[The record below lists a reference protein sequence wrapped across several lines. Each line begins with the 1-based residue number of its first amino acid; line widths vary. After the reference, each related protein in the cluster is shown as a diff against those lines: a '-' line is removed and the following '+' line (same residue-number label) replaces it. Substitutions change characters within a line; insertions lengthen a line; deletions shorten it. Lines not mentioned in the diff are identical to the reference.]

1 MQWGRPKSL
10 SGLMLVGLA
19 LIAVPLLIA
28 ILTAVLQ
35 IRDLADTG
43 QKIVIQGVTGAR
55 ASQALFAQIAS
66 LERTARLYEV
76 LNDPKLLDVYRAQD
90 ERLSATREQLHN
102 LSSGSTR
109 ATLEELG
116 QLQQTIRNTVLHAPP
131 STTAAAASDLAAR
144 FAQLSSLVE
153 RVAQQSNA
161 QVDTEVA
168 ALEERTLQARKRLLW
183 QAALLVPLA
192 VVAVFVLTL
201 GVGRPL
207 RQLDRAISELGE
219 GTFTNLISVA
229 GPHDLE
235 RLGRQL
241 EWLRQRL
248 LELAHERNRFL
259 RHMSH
264 ELKTPLANI
273 REGTELLMDGAVGE
287 LDSNQREVAAIL
299 RENGIK
305 LQRMIENLLSF
316 SAWQTSSVG
325 LEATEFRLRPL
336 VKQVLENQQ
345 LTLLSQRVRLDV
357 RVEDVTLVADRGKIR
372 LILENL
378 VSNAVKYSPKGG
390 TIHLQAAH
398 RRARSCVLDV
408 ADSGPGIPKEDRG
421 HVFDAFYTGRAARS
435 AAVKG
440 TGIGLSVVLEFVS
453 AHGGTVQIIDGEF
466 PGAHFRITMPIR
478 ASGRSTVP
486 PAAAPRRRRMQREA
500 PGQRGPCGAP
510 RRGAAHCGAAGALLV
525 ALAAAGC
532 TAIPGQHAPPPAAG
546 GEPGHYRLDAAGGVP
561 AAVCSASSRASRPNR
576 PRSSPTPST
585 TTTPPR
591 RRATS

>member
-1 MQWGRPKSL
+1 
-10 SGLMLVGLA
+10 MLVGLA
-19 LIAVPLLIA
+19 LMAVPLLVA

-35 IRDLADTG
+35 IRDFAETG
-43 QKIVIQGVTGAR
+43 EKIVIQGVTTAR
-55 ASQALFAQIAS
+55 ASQALFGQIAS
-66 LERTARLYEV
+66 LERTAQVYGV
-76 LNDPKLLDVYRAQD
+76 LNDPKMLDLYRTQD
-90 ERLSATREQLHN
+90 ETLSATREQLQR
-102 LSSGSTR
+102 LASGTAR
-109 ATLEELG
+109 ATLEQLG
-116 QLQQTIRNTVLHAPP
+116 QLQASIRDTVMSKPGSNNPNT
-131 STTAAAASDLAAR
+131 ASDLDNR
-144 FAQLSSLVE
+144 FAQLSAVVE

-161 QVDTEVA
+161 QVDAEVA
-168 ALEERTLQARKRLLW
+168 ALEERTLNARKQLLAEA
-183 QAALLVPLA
+183 AALLPLA
-192 VVAVFVLTL
+192 VVAIFVLTI

-207 RQLDRAISELGE
+207 RKIDRVISELGQ
-219 GTFTNLISVA
+219 GTFTNPIMVA

-235 RLGRQL
+235 RLGGQL

-357 RVEDVTLVADRGKIR
+357 KVDDVTLVADRGKIR

-390 TIHLQAAH
+390 TIFLQA
-398 RRARSCVLDV
+398 RASGAQLVLDV
-408 ADSGPGIPKEDRG
+408 ADSGPGIPVEDRG
-421 HVFDAFYTGRAARS
+421 HIFDAFYTGRAAKS
-435 AAVKG
+435 TAVKG
-440 TGIGLSVVLEFVS
+440 TGIGLSVVLEFVA
-453 AHGGTVQIIDGEF
+453 AHGGNVQIVDGQF

-478 ASGRSTVP
+478 ASSGDQPV
-486 PAAAPRRRRMQREA
+486 REA
-500 PGQRGPCGAP
+500 KAHAH
-510 RRGAAHCGAAGALLV
+510 AA
-525 ALAAAGC
+525 
-532 TAIPGQHAPPPAAG
+532 
-546 GEPGHYRLDAAGGVP
+546 
-561 AAVCSASSRASRPNR
+561 
-576 PRSSPTPST
+576 
-585 TTTPPR
+585 
-591 RRATS
+591 

>member
-1 MQWGRPKSL
+1 
-10 SGLMLVGLA
+10 MLVGLFFM
-19 LIAVPLLIA
+19 AVPLLVA
-28 ILTAVLQ
+28 VLTAVLQ
-35 IRDLADTG
+35 IGDLADTG
-43 QKIVIQGVTGAR
+43 QMIVKQGVTNAR
-55 ASQALFAQIAS
+55 ASQALFGQLAS
-66 LERTARLYEV
+66 LERTARLYDV
-76 LNDPKLLDVYRAQD
+76 LNDPKLLEVYRTQD
-90 ERLSATREQLHN
+90 ERLSQTREQLHRQAAAD
-102 LSSGSTR
+102 TR
-109 ATLEELG
+109 TTLEELG
-116 QLQQTIRNTVLHAPP
+116 QLQQNIRATVMNAP
-131 STTAAAASDLAAR
+131 SKDTAAESQLAEG
-144 FAQLSSLVE
+144 FTQLTALVE

-161 QVDTEVA
+161 QVDAEVS
-168 ALEERTLQARKRLLW
+168 ALEERTLQARKHLLW
-183 QAALLVPLA
+183 TTALLLPLAALA
-192 VVAVFVLTL
+192 VLVLTV

-207 RQLDRAISELGE
+207 RQLDRAISELGQ
-219 GTFTNLISVA
+219 GTFTNPIAVS

-235 RLGRQL
+235 RLGGQL

-357 RVEDVTLVADRGKIR
+357 HVEDVTLVADRGKIR

-390 TIHLQAAH
+390 TIHLM
-398 RRARSCVLDV
+398 ARTAGAQLVLDV
-408 ADSGPGIPKEDRG
+408 ADGGPGIPLEDRA
-421 HVFDAFYTGRAARS
+421 HIFDAFYTGRAARS
-435 AAVKG
+435 TAVKG

-453 AHGGTVQIIDGEF
+453 AHGGTVQIIDGQY

-478 ASGRSTVP
+478 ASTGDQPARSVP
-486 PAAAPRRRRMQREA
+486 KAQAHAA
-500 PGQRGPCGAP
+500 
-510 RRGAAHCGAAGALLV
+510 
-525 ALAAAGC
+525 
-532 TAIPGQHAPPPAAG
+532 
-546 GEPGHYRLDAAGGVP
+546 
-561 AAVCSASSRASRPNR
+561 
-576 PRSSPTPST
+576 
-585 TTTPPR
+585 
-591 RRATS
+591 

>member
-1 MQWGRPKSL
+1 
-10 SGLMLVGLA
+10 MLVGLA
-19 LIAVPLLIA
+19 LMAVPLLVA

-35 IRDLADTG
+35 IRELGDRG

-55 ASQALFAQIAS
+55 ASQALFGQIAS
-66 LERTARLYEV
+66 LERTARLYGV

-90 ERLSATREQLHN
+90 ERLKSTREQLH
-102 LSSGSTR
+102 GQAGPEAR
-109 ATLEELG
+109 QTLEELG
-116 QLQQTIRNTVLHAPP
+116 ALQASIASTVMSAPAA
-131 STTAAAASDLAAR
+131 SGSQAAADLSAR
-144 FAQLSSLVE
+144 FTQLSALVE

-161 QVDTEVA
+161 QIDREVSE
-168 ALEERTLQARKRLLW
+168 LEERTLAARKRLLW
-183 QAALLVPLA
+183 QALLLLPLA
-192 VVAVFVLTL
+192 VIAVFVLTI

-219 GTFTNLISVA
+219 GNFTNPIVVS

-235 RLGRQL
+235 RLGGQL
-241 EWLRQRL
+241 EWLRNRL

-357 RVEDVTLVADRGKIR
+357 HVEDVTLVADRGKIR

-378 VSNAVKYSPKGG
+378 LSNAVKYSPKGG
-390 TIHLQAAH
+390 TIHLMA
-398 RRARSCVLDV
+398 RASALQLILDV
-408 ADSGPGIPKEDRG
+408 ADAGPGIPVEDRG

-435 AAVKG
+435 TAVKG

-453 AHGGTVQIIDGEF
+453 AHGGTIQIIDGQY

-478 ASGRSTVP
+478 ASAVD
-486 PAAAPRRRRMQREA
+486 
-500 PGQRGPCGAP
+500 
-510 RRGAAHCGAAGALLV
+510 L
-525 ALAAAGC
+525 
-532 TAIPGQHAPPPAAG
+532 APPPKAQAHAA
-546 GEPGHYRLDAAGGVP
+546 
-561 AAVCSASSRASRPNR
+561 
-576 PRSSPTPST
+576 
-585 TTTPPR
+585 
-591 RRATS
+591 

>member
-1 MQWGRPKSL
+1 
-10 SGLMLVGLA
+10 MLVGLA
-19 LIAVPLLIA
+19 LIAGPLLAA

-35 IRDLADTG
+35 IRDLANTG
-43 QKIVIQGVTGAR
+43 QKIIVEGVTTAR
-55 ASQALFAQIAS
+55 ASQALFAQMAS
-66 LERTARLYEV
+66 LERTARLYHV
-76 LNDPKLLDVYRAQD
+76 LNDPKLLDVYRSQD
-90 ERLSATREQLHN
+90 AGFTTTQKQLS
-102 LSSGSTR
+102 
-109 ATLEELG
+109 
-116 QLQQTIRNTVLHAPP
+116 LHAPGDVL
-131 STTAAAASDLAAR
+131 STLGDLAALQSSIRETVLNAGATPGTGGSADLSGR
-144 FAQLSSLVE
+144 FVQLSALVE
-153 RVAQQSNA
+153 RVAEQSNA
-161 QVDTEVA
+161 EVDKQVA
-168 ALEERTLQARKRLLW
+168 ALEAQTLDARKRLVYL
-183 QAALLVPLA
+183 AALLLPLA
-192 VVAVFVLTL
+192 LVAIVVLT
-201 GVGRPL
+201 VGIGKPL

-219 GTFTNLISVA
+219 GTLTEAIAVS

-345 LTLLSQRVRLDV
+345 LTLLSQRARLDV
-357 RVEDVTLVADRGKIR
+357 QVEDVTLMADRGKIR

-390 TIHLQAAH
+390 AIHL
-398 RRARSCVLDV
+398 RARTSGAQLVLDV
-408 ADSGPGIPKEDRG
+408 ADTGPGIPPPERD
-421 HVFDAFYTGRAARS
+421 HIFEAFYTGRAAKS
-435 AAVKG
+435 TAIKG

-453 AHGGTVQIIDGEF
+453 AHGGRVEIIDGQF

-478 ASGRSTVP
+478 ATSGDRPARSEP
-486 PAAAPRRRRMQREA
+486 KARAHAA
-500 PGQRGPCGAP
+500 
-510 RRGAAHCGAAGALLV
+510 
-525 ALAAAGC
+525 
-532 TAIPGQHAPPPAAG
+532 
-546 GEPGHYRLDAAGGVP
+546 
-561 AAVCSASSRASRPNR
+561 
-576 PRSSPTPST
+576 
-585 TTTPPR
+585 
-591 RRATS
+591 

>member
-1 MQWGRPKSL
+1 
-10 SGLMLVGLA
+10 MLVGLA
-19 LIAVPLLIA
+19 FMAGPLLVA

-35 IRDLADTG
+35 IRDLGDTG

-55 ASQALFAQIAS
+55 ASQALFGQIAS
-66 LERTARLYEV
+66 LERTARLYGV
-76 LNDPKLLDVYRAQD
+76 LNDPKLIDVYRAQD
-90 ERLSATREQLHN
+90 ERLRVTREQLH
-102 LSSGSTR
+102 GQAGPEAR
-109 ATLEELG
+109 QTLDELG
-116 QLQQTIRNTVLHAPP
+116 ALQEQIAALVMAIPAGAG
-131 STTAAAASDLAAR
+131 SAAAEDLSGR
-144 FAQLSSLVE
+144 FTELTAVVE

-161 QVDTEVA
+161 QVDLEVA
-168 ALEERTLQARKRLLW
+168 QLEERTQQARRRLFM
-183 QAALLVPLA
+183 QALLLLPLA
-192 VVAVFVLTL
+192 IIAVVVLTI

-219 GTFTNLISVA
+219 GNFTNPIVVS

-235 RLGRQL
+235 RLGGQL
-241 EWLRQRL
+241 EWLRNRL

-357 RVEDVTLVADRGKIR
+357 HVEDVTLVADRGKIR

-378 VSNAVKYSPKGG
+378 LSNAVKYSPKGG
-390 TIHLQAAH
+390 TIHLMA
-398 RRARSCVLDV
+398 RASALQLILDV
-408 ADSGPGIPKEDRG
+408 ADSGPGIPVEDRG

-435 AAVKG
+435 TAVKG

-453 AHGGTVQIIDGEF
+453 AHGGTIQIIDGQF

-478 ASGRSTVP
+478 ASTGVLA
-486 PAAAPRRRRMQREA
+486 PAGPKAQAHAA
-500 PGQRGPCGAP
+500 
-510 RRGAAHCGAAGALLV
+510 
-525 ALAAAGC
+525 
-532 TAIPGQHAPPPAAG
+532 
-546 GEPGHYRLDAAGGVP
+546 
-561 AAVCSASSRASRPNR
+561 
-576 PRSSPTPST
+576 
-585 TTTPPR
+585 
-591 RRATS
+591 

>member
-1 MQWGRPKSL
+1 
-10 SGLMLVGLA
+10 MLVGLA
-19 LIAVPLLIA
+19 LIAVPLLAA

-35 IRDLADTG
+35 MRELADTG

-55 ASQALFAQIAS
+55 ASQALFGQIAS

-76 LNDPKLLDVYRAQD
+76 LRDPKLLDLYRTQD
-90 ERLSATREQLHN
+90 ERLT
-102 LSSGSTR
+102 STR
-109 ATLEELG
+109 DQLRQQAAADTQQTLG
-116 QLQQTIRNTVLHAPP
+116 QLGDLQRSIRTALLNMPAVGVAGTAPDL
-131 STTAAAASDLAAR
+131 STSFT
-144 FAQLSSLVE
+144 QLTGLVE
-153 RVAQQSNA
+153 RVAEQSNA
-161 QVDTEVA
+161 QVDAEVA
-168 ALEERTLQARKRLLW
+168 ALEDQTLRTRKQLLW
-183 QAALLVPLA
+183 WAAALLPLA
-192 VVAVFVLTL
+192 VIAVFVLTI

-219 GTFTNLISVA
+219 GTFTNPIAVS

-235 RLGRQL
+235 RLGGQL

-325 LEATEFRLRPL
+325 LDATEFRLRPL

-357 RVEDVTLVADRGKIR
+357 RIDDVTLLADRGKIR

-390 TIHLQAAH
+390 TIHLQA
-398 RRARSCVLDV
+398 RAQALQLVLDV
-408 ADSGPGIPKEDRG
+408 ADGGPGIPPEDRG
-421 HVFDAFYTGRAARS
+421 HVFEAFYTGRAAR
-435 AAVKG
+435 APAVKG
-440 TGIGLSVVLEFVS
+440 TGIGLSVVLEFVA
-453 AHGGTVQIIDGEF
+453 AHGGTVQIIDGQY

-478 ASGRSTVP
+478 AGTDAGPVRP
-486 PAAAPRRRRMQREA
+486 ELKAQAHAA
-500 PGQRGPCGAP
+500 
-510 RRGAAHCGAAGALLV
+510 
-525 ALAAAGC
+525 
-532 TAIPGQHAPPPAAG
+532 
-546 GEPGHYRLDAAGGVP
+546 
-561 AAVCSASSRASRPNR
+561 
-576 PRSSPTPST
+576 
-585 TTTPPR
+585 
-591 RRATS
+591 

>member
-1 MQWGRPKSL
+1 M
-10 SGLMLVGLA
+10 
-19 LIAVPLLIA
+19 AVPLLA
-28 ILTAVLQ
+28 AVLTAVLQ
-35 IRDLADTG
+35 IRDLSDTG

-55 ASQALFAQIAS
+55 ASQALFGQIAS
-66 LERTARLYEV
+66 LERTARLHQV
-76 LNDPKLLDVYRAQD
+76 LKDPKLLEVYRTQD
-90 ERLSATREQLHN
+90 QRLSTTREQLHS
-102 LSSGSTR
+102 LATGDAR

-116 QLQQTIRNTVLHAPP
+116 QLQESIGASVMTNPAAGI
-131 STTAAAASDLAAR
+131 TTADPFPR
-144 FAQLSSLVE
+144 FAQLYELVE

-168 ALEERTLQARKRLLW
+168 ALQERTLKARQQLLW
-183 QAALLVPLA
+183 LAALLLPLA
-192 VVAVFVLTL
+192 IVAVFVLTV

-219 GTFTNLISVA
+219 GTFTNPIEVS

-235 RLGRQL
+235 RLGGQL

-248 LELAHERNRFL
+248 LDLAHERNRFL

-357 RVEDVTLVADRGKIR
+357 RVEDLTLTADRGKIR

-390 TIHLQAAH
+390 TIHIQA
-398 RRARSCVLDV
+398 RAAGPQLVLDV
-408 ADSGPGIPKEDRG
+408 ADSGPGIPLEDRG
-421 HVFDAFYTGRAARS
+421 HVFEAFYTGRAARS
-435 AAVKG
+435 TAVKG
-440 TGIGLSVVLEFVS
+440 TGIGLSVVLEFVA
-453 AHGGTVQIIDGEF
+453 AHGGTVQIVDGQF
-466 PGAHFRITMPIR
+466 PGAHFRITMPLR
-478 ASGRSTVP
+478 VGSG
-486 PAAAPRRRRMQREA
+486 
-500 PGQRGPCGAP
+500 
-510 RRGAAHCGAAGALLV
+510 
-525 ALAAAGC
+525 
-532 TAIPGQHAPPPAAG
+532 
-546 GEPGHYRLDAAGGVP
+546 D
-561 AAVCSASSRASRPNR
+561 R
-576 PRSSPTPST
+576 PRVEPK
-585 TTTPPR
+585 
-591 RRATS
+591 AHAHAA

>member
-1 MQWGRPKSL
+1 
-10 SGLMLVGLA
+10 MLVGLA
-19 LIAVPLLIA
+19 LMAVPLLVA

-35 IRDLADTG
+35 IRELGDRG

-55 ASQALFAQIAS
+55 ASQALFGQIAS
-66 LERTARLYEV
+66 LERTARLYGV
-76 LNDPKLLDVYRAQD
+76 LNDPKLVDVYRAQD
-90 ERLSATREQLHN
+90 ERLRITREQLQ
-102 LSSGSTR
+102 GQAGPAAR
-109 ATLEELG
+109 ATLDDLGALQSSIATAVMTTPAASGPAAEEL
-116 QLQQTIRNTVLHAPP
+116 
-131 STTAAAASDLAAR
+131 SAR
-144 FAQLSSLVE
+144 FTQLTALVE

-161 QVDTEVA
+161 QVDKEVSE
-168 ALEERTLQARKRLLW
+168 LEERTLQARKRLLW
-183 QAALLVPLA
+183 QALLLLPLA
-192 VVAVFVLTL
+192 VVAVFVLTI

-219 GTFTNLISVA
+219 GNFTNPIVVS

-235 RLGRQL
+235 RLGGQL
-241 EWLRQRL
+241 EWLRNRL

-357 RVEDVTLVADRGKIR
+357 HVEDVTLVADRGKIR

-378 VSNAVKYSPKGG
+378 LSNAVKYSPKGG
-390 TIHLQAAH
+390 TIHLMA
-398 RRARSCVLDV
+398 RASALQLILDV
-408 ADSGPGIPKEDRG
+408 ADAGPGILVEDRG

-435 AAVKG
+435 TAVKG

-453 AHGGTVQIIDGEF
+453 AHGGTIQIIDGQY

-478 ASGRSTVP
+478 AS
-486 PAAAPRRRRMQREA
+486 
-500 PGQRGPCGAP
+500 
-510 RRGAAHCGAAGALLV
+510 AGDLV
-525 ALAAAGC
+525 
-532 TAIPGQHAPPPAAG
+532 H
-546 GEPGHYRLDAAGGVP
+546 
-561 AAVCSASSRASRPNR
+561 
-576 PRSSPTPST
+576 PTP
-585 TTTPPR
+585 PK
-591 RRATS
+591 AQAHAA

>member
-1 MQWGRPKSL
+1 
-10 SGLMLVGLA
+10 MLGGLA
-19 LIAVPLLIA
+19 VIAVPLLAA
-28 ILTAVLQ
+28 ILLAVLQ
-35 IRDLADTG
+35 MRDLSETG

-55 ASQALFAQIAS
+55 ASQALFGQIAS
-66 LERTARLYEV
+66 LERTSRLYAV
-76 LNDPKLLDVYRAQD
+76 LNDPKLLDLYRTQD
-90 ERLSATREQLHN
+90 ERLSATREQLQR
-102 LSSGSTR
+102 LTTSDAR
-109 ATLEELG
+109 RTLEELG
-116 QLQQTIRNTVLHAPP
+116 QLQLNIRATVMNAPAG
-131 STTAAAASDLAAR
+131 SRAAAESDLSGS
-144 FAQLSSLVE
+144 FEKLSALVE
-153 RVAQQSNA
+153 TVAQQSNA

-168 ALEERTLQARKRLLW
+168 ALEERTLDARKRLLW
-183 QAALLVPLA
+183 LAALLVPLA
-192 VVAVFVLTL
+192 VIAVFVLTV

-219 GTFTNLISVA
+219 GTFTNAIAVG

-325 LEATEFRLRPL
+325 LETSEFRLRPL

-357 RVEDVTLVADRGKIR
+357 GVDDVTLVADRGKIR

-390 TIHLQAAH
+390 TIHLQA
-398 RRARSCVLDV
+398 RASGPQLVLDV
-408 ADSGPGIPKEDRG
+408 ADSGPGIPVEDRG

-435 AAVKG
+435 TPVKG
-440 TGIGLSVVLEFVS
+440 TGIGLSVVLEFVA
-453 AHGGTVQIIDGEF
+453 AHGGTVQIVDGQF

-478 ASGRSTVP
+478 ATSGDRPVSSEAKAEAH
-486 PAAAPRRRRMQREA
+486 AA
-500 PGQRGPCGAP
+500 
-510 RRGAAHCGAAGALLV
+510 
-525 ALAAAGC
+525 
-532 TAIPGQHAPPPAAG
+532 
-546 GEPGHYRLDAAGGVP
+546 
-561 AAVCSASSRASRPNR
+561 
-576 PRSSPTPST
+576 
-585 TTTPPR
+585 
-591 RRATS
+591 

>member
-1 MQWGRPKSL
+1 
-10 SGLMLVGLA
+10 MLVGLA
-19 LIAVPLLIA
+19 FMAVPLLIA

-35 IRDLADTG
+35 MRDLADTG
-43 QKIVIQGVTGAR
+43 QKIVAQGVTGAR
-55 ASQALFAQIAS
+55 ASQALFGQIAS
-66 LERTARLYEV
+66 LERTARLYQV
-76 LNDPKLLDVYRAQD
+76 LSDPKLLDLYATQD
-90 ERLSATREQLHN
+90 EHLSATREQLHT
-102 LSSGSTR
+102 LATGEARS
-109 ATLEELG
+109 TLEELG
-116 QLQQTIRNTVLHAPP
+116 QLQQSIRNTVM
-131 STTAAAASDLAAR
+131 STPASSGAAAASDLSSR
-144 FAQLSSLVE
+144 FTQLGALVE
-153 RVAQQSNA
+153 KVAEQSNA
-161 QVDTEVA
+161 QVDAEVK
-168 ALEERTLQARKRLLW
+168 ALEARTLEARKQLFWETLL
-183 QAALLVPLA
+183 LLPLA

-219 GTFTNLISVA
+219 GRFTNAIAVS

-235 RLGRQL
+235 RLGGQL

-325 LEATEFRLRPL
+325 LEMTEFRLRPL

-390 TIHLQAAH
+390 TIHLQA
-398 RRARSCVLDV
+398 RATGPQLVLDV
-408 ADSGPGIPKEDRG
+408 ADSGPGIPLEDRG
-421 HVFDAFYTGRAARS
+421 HVFEAFYTGRAARS
-435 AAVKG
+435 TAVKG
-440 TGIGLSVVLEFVS
+440 TGIGLSVVLEFVA
-453 AHGGTVQIIDGEF
+453 AHGGTVQIVDGEF

-478 ASGRSTVP
+478 ATSGDRPLPTEAKAHAH
-486 PAAAPRRRRMQREA
+486 AA
-500 PGQRGPCGAP
+500 
-510 RRGAAHCGAAGALLV
+510 
-525 ALAAAGC
+525 
-532 TAIPGQHAPPPAAG
+532 
-546 GEPGHYRLDAAGGVP
+546 
-561 AAVCSASSRASRPNR
+561 
-576 PRSSPTPST
+576 
-585 TTTPPR
+585 
-591 RRATS
+591 

>member
-1 MQWGRPKSL
+1 MKWGRPKSL
-10 SGLMLVGLA
+10 SGLMLVGLV

-28 ILTAVLQ
+28 IATALLQ
-35 IRDLADTG
+35 IRDLSETG
-43 QKIVIQGVTGAR
+43 HKIVIQGVTGAR
-55 ASQALFAQIAS
+55 ASQALFGQIAS
-66 LERTARLYEV
+66 LERTARLHQV
-76 LNDPKLLDVYRAQD
+76 LKDAKLLDVYRTQD
-90 ERLSATREQLHN
+90 EALSVTREQLHR
-102 LSSGSTR
+102 LTTGEAR
-109 ATLEELG
+109 LTLEELA
-116 QLQQTIRNTVLHAPP
+116 QLQASIRSAVM
-131 STTAAAASDLAAR
+131 AAGGAAESASDLSGQ
-144 FAQLSSLVE
+144 FAQLSALVE

-161 QVDTEVA
+161 LVDAEVA
-168 ALEERTLQARKRLLW
+168 ALEARTLEARKRLVW
-183 QAALLVPLA
+183 QAALLLPLA

-219 GTFTNLISVA
+219 GTFNNAISVS

-273 REGTELLMDGAVGE
+273 REGTDLLMDGAVGD

-325 LEATEFRLRPL
+325 LEASEFRLRPL

-357 RVEDVTLVADRGKIR
+357 RVEDVILVADRGKIR

-390 TIHLQAAH
+390 TIHLQAHTSSAQL
-398 RRARSCVLDV
+398 VLDV
-408 ADSGPGIPKEDRG
+408 ADGGPGIPPEDRT
-421 HVFDAFYTGRAARS
+421 HVFEAFYTGRAARS
-435 AAVKG
+435 TPVKG
-440 TGIGLSVVLEFVS
+440 TGIGLSVVLEFVA
-453 AHGGTVQIIDGEF
+453 AHGGTVQIIDGQY

-478 ASGRSTVP
+478 ATSGDRPVKADTRAHAH
-486 PAAAPRRRRMQREA
+486 AA
-500 PGQRGPCGAP
+500 
-510 RRGAAHCGAAGALLV
+510 
-525 ALAAAGC
+525 
-532 TAIPGQHAPPPAAG
+532 
-546 GEPGHYRLDAAGGVP
+546 
-561 AAVCSASSRASRPNR
+561 
-576 PRSSPTPST
+576 
-585 TTTPPR
+585 
-591 RRATS
+591 

>member
-1 MQWGRPKSL
+1 MQWARPKSL

-19 LIAVPLLIA
+19 LIAGPLLAA
-28 ILTAVLQ
+28 IVTAVLQ
-35 IRDLADTG
+35 MRSLADRG
-43 QKIVIQGVTGAR
+43 HRIIVEGVAAAR
-55 ASQALFAQIAS
+55 ASQTLYAQIAS
-66 LERTARLYEV
+66 LERTARLFNV
-76 LNDPKLLDVYRAQD
+76 LNDRKMLEVYRTQD
-90 ERLSATREQLHN
+90 EQLTLTRNQLRRNATDD
-102 LSSGSTR
+102 TR
-109 ATLEELG
+109 GTLDRLG
-116 QLQQTIRNTVLHAPP
+116 QLQASTRFVVL
-131 STTAAAASDLAAR
+131 STPASTGAGETSDLSER
-144 FAQLSSLVE
+144 FSQLSTLVDQ
-153 RVAQQSNA
+153 VARQSNA
-161 QVDTEVA
+161 EIDTQVA
-168 ALEERTLQARKRLLW
+168 ALETQTLRARQQLLW
-183 QAALLVPLA
+183 ESALLVPLA
-192 VVAVFVLTL
+192 ILALIVLTL

-219 GTFTNLISVA
+219 GTFTNPIAVP

-316 SAWQTSSVG
+316 SAWQTSSGG
-325 LEATEFRLRPL
+325 LETTEFRLRPL

-357 RVEDVTLVADRGKIR
+357 RVEDLVLVADRGKIR

-390 TIHLQAAH
+390 TIFL
-398 RRARSCVLDV
+398 RARASADRLVLDV
-408 ADSGPGIPKEDRG
+408 ADSGAGIPREDRA
-421 HVFDAFYTGRAARS
+421 HIFEAFYTGRAARS
-435 AAVKG
+435 TAVKG

-453 AHGGTVQIIDGEF
+453 AHKGTVEILDGEF
-466 PGAHFRITMPIR
+466 PGAHFRITMPINM
-478 ASGRSTVP
+478 GD
-486 PAAAPRRRRMQREA
+486 
-500 PGQRGPCGAP
+500 
-510 RRGAAHCGAAGALLV
+510 
-525 ALAAAGC
+525 
-532 TAIPGQHAPPPAAG
+532 
-546 GEPGHYRLDAAGGVP
+546 GEP
-561 AAVCSASSRASRPNR
+561 ASSGAK
-576 PRSSPTPST
+576 
-585 TTTPPR
+585 
-591 RRATS
+591 AKAHAHAA

>member
-1 MQWGRPKSL
+1 
-10 SGLMLVGLA
+10 MLIGLA
-19 LIAVPLLIA
+19 LIAIPLLAA

-43 QKIVIQGVTGAR
+43 QKIIVEGVTAAR

-66 LERTARLYEV
+66 LERTARLYYV
-76 LNDPKLLDVYRAQD
+76 LKDPKLLDVYRSQD
-90 ERLSATREQLHN
+90 AGLTLTQQQL
-102 LSSGSTR
+102 G
-109 ATLEELG
+109 
-116 QLQQTIRNTVLHAPP
+116 LHAAGDVGG
-131 STTAAAASDLAAR
+131 TLRDLAALQASIRESVLSAGVNGAGESVDLSSR
-144 FAQLSSLVE
+144 FAQLSALVE
-153 RVAQQSNA
+153 RVAEESNA
-161 QVDTEVA
+161 EVDKQVA
-168 ALEERTLQARKRLLW
+168 ALEAQTLEARKRLLYL
-183 QAALLVPLA
+183 AALLLP
-192 VVAVFVLTL
+192 VALVAIIVLTL
-201 GVGRPL
+201 VIGKPL

-219 GTFTNLISVA
+219 GKLTEAIAVA

-345 LTLLSQRVRLDV
+345 LTLLSQRARLDV
-357 RVEDVTLVADRGKIR
+357 QVEDVTLMADRGKIR

-390 TIHLQAAH
+390 TIYL
-398 RRARSCVLDV
+398 RARASEAQLVLDV
-408 ADSGPGIPKEDRG
+408 ADSGPGIPAPEREYI
-421 HVFDAFYTGRAARS
+421 FEAFYTGRAARS
-435 AAVKG
+435 GSIKG
-440 TGIGLSVVLEFVS
+440 TGIGLSVVLEFVA
-453 AHGGTVQIIDGEF
+453 AHGGTVEIIDGEF

-478 ASGRSTVP
+478 ATSGDR
-486 PAAAPRRRRMQREA
+486 PARRESKAQAHAA
-500 PGQRGPCGAP
+500 
-510 RRGAAHCGAAGALLV
+510 
-525 ALAAAGC
+525 
-532 TAIPGQHAPPPAAG
+532 
-546 GEPGHYRLDAAGGVP
+546 
-561 AAVCSASSRASRPNR
+561 
-576 PRSSPTPST
+576 
-585 TTTPPR
+585 
-591 RRATS
+591 

>member
-1 MQWGRPKSL
+1 
-10 SGLMLVGLA
+10 MLFGLA
-19 LIAVPLLIA
+19 LMAVPLLA
-28 ILTAVLQ
+28 AVLTAVLQ
-35 IRDLADTG
+35 IRDLSDTG

-55 ASQALFAQIAS
+55 ASQALFGQIAS
-66 LERTARLYEV
+66 LERTARLHEV
-76 LNDPKLLDVYRAQD
+76 LKDPKLLELYRTQD
-90 ERLSATREQLHN
+90 ERLSTTREQLHS
-102 LSSGSTR
+102 LATGDAR
-109 ATLEELG
+109 ITLEELG
-116 QLQQTIRNTVLHAPP
+116 QLQQSIRASVMSNSTADP
-131 STTAAAASDLAAR
+131 SAR
-144 FAQLSSLVE
+144 FAQLSELVE

-168 ALEERTLQARKRLLW
+168 ALQERTLKARQQLLW
-183 QAALLVPLA
+183 LAALLLPLA
-192 VVAVFVLTL
+192 IVAVFVLTV

-207 RQLDRAISELGE
+207 RQLDRAISELGQ
-219 GTFTNLISVA
+219 GAFTNPIEVS

-235 RLGRQL
+235 RLGGQL

-248 LELAHERNRFL
+248 LDLAHERNRFL

-357 RVEDVTLVADRGKIR
+357 RVEDLTLIADRGKIR

-390 TIHLQAAH
+390 TIHLQA
-398 RRARSCVLDV
+398 RAVGPQLVLDV
-408 ADSGPGIPKEDRG
+408 ADAGPGIPPEDRG
-421 HVFDAFYTGRAARS
+421 HVFEAFYTGRAARS
-435 AAVKG
+435 TAVKG
-440 TGIGLSVVLEFVS
+440 TGIGLSVVLEFVA
-453 AHGGTVQIIDGEF
+453 AHGGTVQIVDGQY
-466 PGAHFRITMPIR
+466 PGAHFRITMPLR
-478 ASGRSTVP
+478 AGS
-486 PAAAPRRRRMQREA
+486 
-500 PGQRGPCGAP
+500 
-510 RRGAAHCGAAGALLV
+510 
-525 ALAAAGC
+525 
-532 TAIPGQHAPPPAAG
+532 
-546 GEPGHYRLDAAGGVP
+546 DD
-561 AAVCSASSRASRPNR
+561 R
-576 PRSSPTPST
+576 PRVEPKEH
-585 TTTPPR
+585 
-591 RRATS
+591 AHAA

>member
-1 MQWGRPKSL
+1 
-10 SGLMLVGLA
+10 MLVGLA
-19 LIAVPLLIA
+19 LIAVPLLVA
-28 ILTAVLQ
+28 LLTAVLQ
-35 IRDLADTG
+35 IRNLADTG
-43 QKIVIQGVTGAR
+43 TKIVIQGVAGAR
-55 ASQALFAQIAS
+55 ASQALFGQIAS
-66 LERTARLYEV
+66 LERTARLYDV
-76 LNDPKLLDVYRAQD
+76 LGDPKLLDLYRTQD
-90 ERLSATREQLHN
+90 ERLSTTREQLHLQATSDAPRETLEKLGVLQASIRFTVMTTPPGASAATASN
-102 LSSGSTR
+102 LSS
-109 ATLEELG
+109 
-116 QLQQTIRNTVLHAPP
+116 
-131 STTAAAASDLAAR
+131 R
-144 FAQLSSLVE
+144 FTQLSALVE

-168 ALEERTLQARKRLLW
+168 ALEEQTQEARKRLLW
-183 QAALLVPLA
+183 QAAPLLPLA
-192 VVAVFVLTL
+192 VIAVFVFTL

-207 RQLDRAISELGE
+207 RQLDRAISELGQ
-219 GTFTNLISVA
+219 GTFTNQIEVA

-235 RLGRQL
+235 RLGGQL

-378 VSNAVKYSPKGG
+378 LSNAVKYSPKGG
-390 TIHLQAAH
+390 TIHL
-398 RRARSCVLDV
+398 RARAADTQLVLDV
-408 ADSGPGIPKEDRG
+408 ADSGPGIPPEERH
-421 HVFDAFYTGRAARS
+421 HVFDAFYTGRAARTTP
-435 AAVKG
+435 VKG
-440 TGIGLSVVLEFVS
+440 TGIGLSVVLDFVA
-453 AHGGTVQIIDGEF
+453 AHGGNVQIVDGEF

-478 ASGRSTVP
+478 VTSGKAHAH
-486 PAAAPRRRRMQREA
+486 AA
-500 PGQRGPCGAP
+500 
-510 RRGAAHCGAAGALLV
+510 
-525 ALAAAGC
+525 
-532 TAIPGQHAPPPAAG
+532 
-546 GEPGHYRLDAAGGVP
+546 
-561 AAVCSASSRASRPNR
+561 
-576 PRSSPTPST
+576 
-585 TTTPPR
+585 
-591 RRATS
+591 

>member
-1 MQWGRPKSL
+1 
-10 SGLMLVGLA
+10 MLVGLA
-19 LIAVPLLIA
+19 LIAVPLLVA
-28 ILTAVLQ
+28 LLTAVLQ
-35 IRDLADTG
+35 IRNLADTG
-43 QKIVIQGVTGAR
+43 TKIVIQGVAGAR
-55 ASQALFAQIAS
+55 ASQALFGQIAS
-66 LERTARLYEV
+66 LERTARLYDV
-76 LNDPKLLDVYRAQD
+76 LADPKLLDLYRTQD
-90 ERLSATREQLHN
+90 ERLSTTREQLHSQATSDAPRQTLEKLGVLQGSIRFTVMSTPPGASAATASN
-102 LSSGSTR
+102 LSS
-109 ATLEELG
+109 
-116 QLQQTIRNTVLHAPP
+116 
-131 STTAAAASDLAAR
+131 R
-144 FAQLSSLVE
+144 FTQLSALVE

-161 QVDTEVA
+161 QVDAEVA
-168 ALEERTLQARKRLLW
+168 ALEEQTQEARKRLLW
-183 QAALLVPLA
+183 QAAPLLPLA
-192 VVAVFVLTL
+192 VIAVFVFTL

-207 RQLDRAISELGE
+207 RQLDRAISELGQ
-219 GTFTNLISVA
+219 GTFTNQIEVA

-235 RLGRQL
+235 RLGGQL

-378 VSNAVKYSPKGG
+378 LSNAVKYSPKGG
-390 TIHLQAAH
+390 TIHLRAHAAG
-398 RRARSCVLDV
+398 AQLVLDV
-408 ADSGPGIPKEDRG
+408 ADSGPGIPPEERH
-421 HVFDAFYTGRAARS
+421 HVFDAFYTGRAARTTP
-435 AAVKG
+435 VKG
-440 TGIGLSVVLEFVS
+440 TGIGLSVVLDFVA
-453 AHGGTVQIIDGEF
+453 AHGGNVQIVDGEF

-478 ASGRSTVP
+478 VTSGKAHAH
-486 PAAAPRRRRMQREA
+486 AA
-500 PGQRGPCGAP
+500 
-510 RRGAAHCGAAGALLV
+510 
-525 ALAAAGC
+525 
-532 TAIPGQHAPPPAAG
+532 
-546 GEPGHYRLDAAGGVP
+546 
-561 AAVCSASSRASRPNR
+561 
-576 PRSSPTPST
+576 
-585 TTTPPR
+585 
-591 RRATS
+591 